1 MEVAELWRK
10 RVDPEK
16 AKSLD
21 LAKAKLDSWTN
32 TLENGAATS
41 SLAQLKADGTRER
54 FTVPFVALPP
64 RVENAAAFG
73 EAYRMCLR
81 AGYRS

>member
-32 TLENGAATS
+32 TLENGDATS
-41 SLAQLKADGTRER
+41 SLVNSRQMAHGSGSL
-54 FTVPFVALPP
+54 F
-64 RVENAAAFG
+64 
-73 EAYRMCLR
+73 
-81 AGYRS
+81 RS